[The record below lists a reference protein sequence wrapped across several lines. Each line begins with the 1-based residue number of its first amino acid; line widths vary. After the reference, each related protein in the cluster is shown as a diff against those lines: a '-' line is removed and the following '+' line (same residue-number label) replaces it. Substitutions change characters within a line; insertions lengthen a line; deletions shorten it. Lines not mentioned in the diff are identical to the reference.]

1 MATGDPDRPSADD
14 RAIARIDAQRPS
26 IAEHRILL
34 DPNVAARIR
43 REAGARNR
51 SAEEMIAL
59 IMTTMANDAC
69 DLFAAVLDDR

>member
-1 MATGDPDRPSADD
+1 MATGDSDRPGADD

-34 DPNVAARIR
+34 EPNVAARIR

-59 IMTTMANDAC
+59 VITFVVND
-69 DLFAAVLDDR
+69 DLFAAVLDR